1 MLMIGMLDMGATVV
15 KGDQTG
21 AITESGGRLVLES
34 TARAAQ
40 RIGGIPG

>member
-1 MLMIGMLDMGATVV
+1 MLDMGATVV

-21 AITESGGRLVLES
+21 AITECRLVLES